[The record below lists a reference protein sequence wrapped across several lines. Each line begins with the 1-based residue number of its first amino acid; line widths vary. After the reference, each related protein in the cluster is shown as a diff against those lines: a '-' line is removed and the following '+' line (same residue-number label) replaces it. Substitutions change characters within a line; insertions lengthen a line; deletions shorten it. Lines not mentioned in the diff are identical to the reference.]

1 MPKCMK
7 TAIWIKKG
15 FDMVQ
20 LSNPIRFAVVGLGRI
35 GLRHAEQVAKTNGFE
50 LSAICEPLDEL
61 REQGRNRT
69 VLCKTCHGA
78 DGMAVQPNTPN
89 LAGQNEQY
97 IANQVT
103 DILSGKRK
111 NKLTLLMTENPVV
124 KKITVEEI
132 AGIASYMKNIK

>member
-1 MPKCMK
+1 MK
-7 TAIWIKKG
+7 KTGQTFLLLVLSLCFMMTVATALIG
-15 FDMVQ
+15 EQ
-20 LSNPIRFAVVGLGRI
+20 LYTEKFCI
-35 GLRHAEQVAKTNGFE
+35 
-50 LSAICEPLDEL
+50 
-61 REQGRNRT
+61 
-69 VLCKTCHGA
+69 TCHGQKGISIA
-78 DGMAVQPNTPN
+78 PNYPN